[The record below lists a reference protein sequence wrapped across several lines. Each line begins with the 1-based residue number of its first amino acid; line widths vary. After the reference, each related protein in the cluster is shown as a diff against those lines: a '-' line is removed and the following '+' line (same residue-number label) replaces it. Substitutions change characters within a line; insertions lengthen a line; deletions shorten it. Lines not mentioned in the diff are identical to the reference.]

1 MSAAERDYSHRSR
14 LEKLGVRSGST
25 VWISGLDDAEFEAE
39 LRAAGAQ
46 LDAQPPFDLVFVR
59 VSQVSELDQLAQL
72 SRLIQPA
79 GAVWVVRPK
88 GNSRS
93 VRETDIIHAAKR
105 FGLVDNKIASFSDSL
120 SAMRLVIPIAAR
132 TEYGGA

>member
-1 MSAAERDYSHRSR
+1 VSTAERDYSHRSR
-14 LEKLGVRSGST
+14 LDKLGVRPGSS
-25 VWISGLDDAEFEAE
+25 VRLSGLADSEFEAE
-39 LRAAGAQ
+39 LHAAGAR
-46 LDAQPPFDLVFVR
+46 LRAQPPFDLVFVR
-59 VSQVSELDQLAQL
+59 VEQVSDLDQLAQL

-79 GAVWVVRPK
+79 GAIWVVRTK

-120 SAMRLVIPIAAR
+120 SAMRLVIPVAAR